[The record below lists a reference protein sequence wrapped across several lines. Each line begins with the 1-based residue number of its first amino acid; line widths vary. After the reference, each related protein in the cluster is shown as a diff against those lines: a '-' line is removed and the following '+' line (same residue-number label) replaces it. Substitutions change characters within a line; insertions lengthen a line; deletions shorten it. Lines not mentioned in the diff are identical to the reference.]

1 LVSSLE
7 RIAAESQ
14 AADLAA
20 PALVVI
26 GDIVSTRQQILDAR
40 AGFER
45 SAAQASEGAAPALE
59 SAAPVP
65 QASLTCE
72 H

>member
-1 LVSSLE
+1 LPQQRVLVSSLE

-26 GDIVSTRQQILDAR
+26 GDIVSTRQQIL
-40 AGFER
+40 
-45 SAAQASEGAAPALE
+45 
-59 SAAPVP
+59 
-65 QASLTCE
+65 ASLTCE